1 MLNGFG
7 TVCIFLAAVY
17 DRYPHRADVRAG
29 IAAACPDAAKQ
40 RLGGARALRSSRPAT
55 RRRTPR
61 PTPSRRAFSATSVR
75 ISPSST
81 CASGW
86 SDWRRSS
93 AASAASSL
101 RTSPS
106 APAFWSV
113 RTPCSPIGMS
123 WKAPTSPASSA
134 TWRAASTICG
144 SRMAP
149 ASRAR
154 WFRSMP
160 TGASTSA
167 ATAPPRRPSTPIEPP
182 PTADELDYALLR
194 LAQPIGLS
202 DADGSPRGWIVLPEV
217 AVLLEAGAP
226 LLIVQQPYGSPMML
240 ALDTEAIIG
249 RNANQ
254 TRIRY
259 KTYTYPG
266 ASGSPCFT
274 MDWDLAALHHY
285 GDPAWQQPIFNQ
297 GVPIELI
304 RSRIVEKGYLGSIS
318 G

>member
-1 MLNGFG
+1 M
-7 TVCIFLAAVY
+7 
-17 DRYPHRADVRAG
+17 
-29 IAAACPDAAKQ
+29 
-40 RLGGARALRSSRPAT
+40 
-55 RRRTPR
+55 
-61 PTPSRRAFSATSVR
+61 
-75 ISPSST
+75 
-81 CASGW
+81 
-86 SDWRRSS
+86 
-93 AASAASSL
+93 
-101 RTSPS
+101 
-106 APAFWSV
+106 
-113 RTPCSPIGMS
+113 
-123 WKAPTSPASSA
+123 
-134 TWRAASTICG
+134 
-144 SRMAP
+144 
-149 ASRAR
+149 
-154 WFRSMP
+154 
-160 TGASTSA
+160 
-167 ATAPPRRPSTPIEPP
+167 
-182 PTADELDYALLR
+182 
-194 LAQPIGLS
+194 
-202 DADGSPRGWIVLPEV
+202 
-217 AVLLEAGAP
+217 LLEAGAP